1 MKKDKL
7 DQILD
12 GGGGSGSHTD
22 GSSHPMSRKNSVAL
36 RALQRCLRDDPKYLY
51 QVVEANLQGDF
62 LGRAA
67 SAGEPRVPGT
77 TVRGWL
83 TSKSRIQNY
92 QQHVRW
98 CWALGGIWDALI
110 EGRAEEARARCALMM
125 CAADQAAIDGGNWL
139 MSTVALL
146 EPVATLPAVC
156 KPPCTRSSRTPV
168 LHALRPQV
176 GGDLSYPPKGS
187 GLVRGHQEEAG
198 RKRIRQDRDR
208 RGEDSPCKSCCSKGQ
223 EQGRE
228 SGESQSPK
236 DRRFRGRRRK
246 LEDEEVAAP
255 SGWEGVCPKD

>member
-12 GGGGSGSHTD
+12 GGGGSGSHAD
-22 GSSHPMSRKNSVAL
+22 GSSDPTSRKNSVAL

-146 EPVATLPAVC
+146 EPVPPYQQFANHLAPGPAE
-156 KPPCTRSSRTPV
+156 
-168 LHALRPQV
+168 PQYSMLYDPRWAEIFLTHLKEV
-176 GGDLSYPPKGS
+176 DSFVDTKKKLGGRGS
-187 GLVRGHQEEAG
+187 GKTETEEEKTA
-198 RKRIRQDRDR
+198 RAKAAAAKA
-208 RGEDSPCKSCCSKGQ
+208 KSKAERAERARAQRTGGS
-223 EQGRE
+223 
-228 SGESQSPK
+228 
-236 DRRFRGRRRK
+236 
-246 LEDEEVAAP
+246 
-255 SGWEGVCPKD
+255 EGGGGG